1 LKELLRNPAVYAI
14 LAYILLFLTSVW
26 AFGAE
31 PIKNTIDYVVV
42 GFSLLFFYKWWPN
55 TWEAFRSGGIEK
67 KFRLSLGLS
76 LMAAGLAGQ
85 RIWIIIINQ
94 FGAPEWIDRN
104 LVSGFIGSWFV
115 GAILLCLSIDSA
127 EDGLFT
133 HLKGYYTTILI
144 GLGTIAG
151 FVIAKVFFP

>member
-1 LKELLRNPAVYAI
+1 MKELLKNPAVYAI
-14 LAYILLFLTSVW
+14 FAYVLLFLASVW

-55 TWEAFRSGGIEK
+55 TWEAFRSGGIER

-94 FGAPEWIDRN
+94 FGAPDWIDRN
-104 LVSGFIGSWFV
+104 MVSGFIGSWFI
-115 GAILLCLSIDSA
+115 GAILLCLSIDSP
-127 EDGLFT
+127 DDSILP
-133 HLKGYYTTILI
+133 HMRKYYTMIIL
-144 GLGTIAG
+144 GLGTVAG
-151 FVIAKVFFP
+151 FAIAKLFFP